1 MKTWDAGNL
10 PRQDHFDTYDHHHN
24 MVARMDLIPPSLR
37 GNQVRK
43 GVAFLNF
50 QYIIDPGESD
60 SFLHILER
68 SKLVST
74 YMLQGRVNRLWTN
87 SLFFKVLN
95 II

>member
-1 MKTWDAGNL
+1 MKTWEAGNL

-60 SFLHILER
+60 SFFTYVREIE
-68 SKLVST
+68 VSF
-74 YMLQGRVNRLWTN
+74 YVYVARKSEQ
-87 SLFFKVLN
+87 
-95 II
+95 IIDKFPVF